1 MVGLQLSFWVPA
13 ETHTLN
19 LAGKRVA
26 ITGRLDMPR
35 ADAIQCLRERGGI
48 YASAVS
54 RTTDYL
60 VLGEPRRSAP
70 ASRKLVNARKLQSAG
85 GKISIV
91 SPYDF
96 YRSVSMY

>member
-1 MVGLQLSFWVPA
+1 MVGLQLSFWVPS
-13 ETHTLN
+13 EINTLD
-19 LAGKRVA
+19 LVGKRVA
-26 ITGRLDMPR
+26 ITGKLDMLR
-35 ADAIQCLRERGGI
+35 SDAMQLLCDSGGI
-48 YASAVS
+48 YTSTVS

-60 VLGEPRRSAP
+60 VLGDLRRAT
-70 ASRKLVNARKLQSAG
+70 SRKLVSARKLQSAG